1 MPEDRL
7 GLGAGYALNGFE
19 LGERGGADALQ
30 ASERGEQR
38 LRGLRADA
46 GDVEETRAQALA
58 AVDARLEAHGD
69 AVRFVARPSEEE
81 ERRALRAEEHRVLA
95 ARQVGAIN
103 ELLAKH
109 VLALLRER
117 ADVDA
122 LDRELAEDR
131 RRHGK

>member
-95 ARQVGAIN
+95 ARQVRAVD
-103 ELLAKH
+103 EL
-109 VLALLRER
+109 RGER
-117 ADVDA
+117 TPDA
-122 LDRELAEDR
+122 LHER
-131 RRHGK
+131 